1 MSVQHPTEKV
11 IEMTNDELM
20 QMVKS
25 EAQKIEDASR
35 NFVVYDGEDEDDEN
49 YNADYCNSDDE
60 WVNEETLDCE
70 FTIDSNGRYLG
81 VVFVLCLGGPGI
93 VADSRAGVVRG
104 VWGTDRFEWGLSEKA
119 QDWLRERGAEMFDL
133 LD

>member
-1 MSVQHPTEKV
+1 MSVQHPTDKV
-11 IEMTNDELM
+11 IEMTNEELM

-35 NFVVYDGEDEDDEN
+35 NFKVYDDEDEDSED
-49 YNADYCNSDDE
+49 YNPDYCNSDDE

-81 VVFVLCLGGPGI
+81 VKFILCLGGPGI
-93 VADSRAGVVRG
+93 VADSRQGVVSG
-104 VWGTDRFEWGLSEKA
+104 VWGTDRFEWGLSQEA
-119 QDWLRERGAEMFDL
+119 QDWLRGRGAELFDL